1 MVILDYFSF
10 ELITECYKDIFKPK
24 MWQKLWRRRELGD
37 VKMLFLRVKNE
48 KSMSSKV
55 LNKCVVQ
62 GMNYPRKAEDNGNDR
77 KLQALEHIFRKN
89 RLTSCCSVPAT
100 EYLARCPR
108 KHEMR
113 SDFVLLV
120 QHFFKSQFF
129 SQTKTNKSKKNKNS
143 TKHQSKYHKFKLW

>member
-77 KLQALEHIFRKN
+77 KLQALEHI
-89 RLTSCCSVPAT
+89 
-100 EYLARCPR
+100 
-108 KHEMR
+108 
-113 SDFVLLV
+113 
-120 QHFFKSQFF
+120 
-129 SQTKTNKSKKNKNS
+129 
-143 TKHQSKYHKFKLW
+143 

>member
-1 MVILDYFSF
+1 MW
-10 ELITECYKDIFKPK
+10 

-77 KLQALEHIFRKN
+77 KLQALEHI
-89 RLTSCCSVPAT
+89 
-100 EYLARCPR
+100 
-108 KHEMR
+108 
-113 SDFVLLV
+113 
-120 QHFFKSQFF
+120 
-129 SQTKTNKSKKNKNS
+129 
-143 TKHQSKYHKFKLW
+143 